1 MKSTRKKGKE
11 AEEIAVAFL
20 RSKGYTIRHVNWIH
34 DHKEIDIVAVDKGM
48 LVVVEVKMRESA
60 FFENPE
66 DAISRQKIRYLL
78 SAAEAY
84 IDTYNLDMD
93 TRFDVIAI
101 INKGNGGKE
110 IEHFE
115 DAFLPPLM

>member
-1 MKSTRKKGKE
+1 MNSTREKGKE
-11 AEEIAVAFL
+11 AEEIAVAYL
-20 RSKGYTIRHVNWIH
+20 RNKGYYIRHMNWIY
-34 DHKEIDIVAVDKGM
+34 DHKEIDIVAEHEGM
-48 LVVVEVKMRESA
+48 LIIIVVKMRESA

-66 DAISRQKIRYLL
+66 DAISRQKIRFLL

-84 IDTYNLDMD
+84 IDTYDLDMD

-101 INKGNGGKE
+101 INKGKGGKE

-115 DAFLPPLM
+115 DAFLPPVM